1 MRARSRYTAHRLNGI
16 DAERGLKQTRR
27 ARHDPAAT
35 KASILDAVE
44 QLMLDEGY
52 AAVSTRRVA
61 AQAGLQPALVQYHF
75 PSSDEM
81 LLAAYRRANE
91 ANFVALQQ
99 AVASDDPLRALWSL
113 QTDPTHTALATEFM
127 ALANHRK
134 PIKAEIASYAER
146 SRRIKAEALARLIDP
161 DVIDP
166 AICTP
171 ACAAALMVS
180 IGRTLIVE
188 QAVGISSGHAEVRAL
203 VDWLIERIRLR
214 APVEKKSGRQP
225 RKNTRVQRAKA

>member
-1 MRARSRYTAHRLNGI
+1 MRSEA
-16 DAERGLKQTRR
+16 LKQKRR
-27 ARHDPAAT
+27 ARHDPATT

-44 QLMLDEGY
+44 HLMLDEGY

-91 ANFVALQQ
+91 ANFEALQQ
-99 AVASDDPLRALWSL
+99 AIASDDPLRALWSL
-113 QTDPTHTALATEFM
+113 QTDPTHTALAMEFM

-134 PIKAEIASYAER
+134 VIKAEVASYAER
-146 SRRIKAEALARLIDP
+146 SRSAKTEALAKLIDP
-161 DVIDP
+161 AIIDP
-166 AICTP
+166 AICSP
-171 ACAAALMVS
+171 ACATALLVS

-188 QAVGISSGHAEVRAL
+188 QAVGISAGHAEVRAL
-203 VDWLIERIRLR
+203 VDWLIERIQLR
-214 APVEKKSGRQP
+214 PAAEKRRKSQP
-225 RKNTRVQRAKA
+225 AKTTRARRSKA